1 MSRPIEDVSNNI
13 LEMQTVQSGAI
24 RNLIDNLKDVLT
36 DINMIF
42 DEEGMKIMT
51 MDGTRTSLIH
61 VKLDANRFET
71 YKCKKKL
78 VIGVNMTSLFR
89 LVKVVENN
97 DTITFF
103 IDEKNTHELGI
114 KLENADRNSI
124 TVFKLRL
131 LDLDQEDYTVPP
143 VEFECIIT
151 MPSNTFQRL
160 CRDMLYISDTL
171 IIESS
176 EVLKMSCEGDFAC
189 QETIIGEATHGMV
202 IKSSTYS
209 VHGKYSLKS
218 LNMFTKSASSLC
230 MTLEIFMKTD
240 YPLILKYNVANL
252 GEIRYCLAPKVDD

>member
-143 VEFECIIT
+143 VEF
-151 MPSNTFQRL
+151 
-160 CRDMLYISDTL
+160 
-171 IIESS
+171 
-176 EVLKMSCEGDFAC
+176 
-189 QETIIGEATHGMV
+189 
-202 IKSSTYS
+202 
-209 VHGKYSLKS
+209 
-218 LNMFTKSASSLC
+218 
-230 MTLEIFMKTD
+230 
-240 YPLILKYNVANL
+240 
-252 GEIRYCLAPKVDD
+252 

>member
-1 MSRPIEDVSNNI
+1 MTNV

-42 DEEGMKIMT
+42 DEQGMKIMT

-61 VKLDANRFET
+61 VKLDADRFET
-71 YKCKKKL
+71 YICKRKL
-78 VIGVNMTSLFR
+78 VIGINMTSLYR
-89 LVKVVENN
+89 LVKVVDNN

-103 IDEKNTHELGI
+103 IEDQKTHELGI
-114 KLENADRNSI
+114 KLENADKNST

-131 LDLDQEDYTVPP
+131 LDLDQEEYSVPP

-160 CRDMLYISDTL
+160 CRDMMFISDTI

-176 EVLKMSCEGDFAC
+176 EVLKMTCEGDFAC
-189 QETIIGEATHGMV
+189 QETIIGEATHGMIIKTSKDIV
-202 IKSSTYS
+202 I
-209 VHGKYSLKS
+209 GKYSLKS
-218 LNMFTKSASSLC
+218 LNLFTKSASNLC
-230 MTLEIFMKTD
+230 NTIELFMKTD

-252 GEIRYCLAPKVDD
+252 GEIRYCLAPKVDE